1 LTGPQLIHSTEIK
14 ILGFQSPNNMNVE
27 DNIKHSYFIYPDED
41 VSCLTRIGPV

>member
-1 LTGPQLIHSTEIK
+1 MTGLQLTHSAEIK

-41 VSCLTRIGPV
+41 VSCPTRTGPV